1 MPTYNTGNI
10 NQTMRVTGFGLY
22 ALSGLEVPRQGF
34 IDFSYYDAS
43 PEYIEFSVP
52 ENISYGD
59 VNFYFITGQSVSD
72 PLFKSGISFFPIPKI
87 DSVTPPSQE
96 VGEFVAISGKSLT
109 GVSYVSFNNIT
120 GTNIFYNET
129 SGGLMVKVPSGYTTG
144 PIRISGYNNSG
155 IVNTISNFDFLGR
168 IFISGFSDNLPY
180 EGDLLT
186 ISGKNFSTS
195 FVNES
200 YFPVYFTSSTD
211 GITTGFVEAKFTGFA
226 NNGDKISGIVPEGA
240 HSGYVV
246 INSKD
251 NTSFT
256 SKTAIS
262 VLRAPSVFSALK
274 YYCNSGESNIV
285 IGKNLEN
292 VSSITLSGLNF
303 RKPKNILN
311 SGVKNFETG
320 VYNKSLL
327 FSGGAYLVA
336 DSPANGDFN
345 IGAGDF
351 TIEFFINP
359 ISIPSSRIDLINDA
373 AGFFLYKAAS
383 SSNWSFYANGS
394 IMGAFATSTTPIN
407 TWTKVS
413 ISRIGTNTHIFTK
426 NVSTQTSTT
435 NSATSN
441 PLQAGLGLYIGRLYT
456 GLESSLGIN
465 KFEGY
470 LDELRISNSGRY
482 SASLFP
488 NTGIQLFDDDKT
500 LLFLQGNSS
509 DYSIRGDRNKL
520 SNIPYITGYVED
532 YNFGARNQSFTLN
545 SLTKNSAGSS
555 ISYTNNVA
563 PGIYDLTLTN
573 VGNRT
578 FTFENF
584 QIVKSDPVIK
594 NISTLEN
601 YIGGDIEFFG
611 HNFYPDTQVV
621 FQDTGNINSLINATE
636 DPESYSYQSTYRPRK
651 NIFKYSASLSDA
663 NSKYDGKTF
672 LFSSASYAYLKFNIT
687 GQYPNQPLGY
697 GKSFCFELD
706 FKPSSTLSSSDNK
719 YIIGSKSGINI
730 FATADQVV
738 ISGIDWEGFTPV
750 FSGKI
755 IEKNWNHLSI
765 SKSYINSSSISGKI
779 LLNGSGLNL
788 SGDGFDYGNSNLD
801 FSLNSD
807 KVTPFSNFE
816 IFVGVDGANNPSSLW
831 DGYIDEINI
840 QRKNPYQY
848 QDFQPDR
855 RARNNIDTEL
865 LLHASVGFIDDN
877 IRDFGYLRVNT
888 PNLSSIRKSKILL
901 DNGYSQLTGGF
912 DKTFTFLKTPVI
924 TGFCSGYSG
933 QFIQGE
939 YLTGF
944 GTDLY
949 YIKTLSVGGYATTG
963 FDIINSGSE
972 FEQAIVFKMPD
983 LAQSGDFLN
992 LSSDYFNY
1000 TYPSGFNI
1008 RSGNLSIDGFFPT
1021 TGIAGSLI
1029 NVSGKFLNTVTSI
1042 LLGSQDGM
1050 SKTINSFASQDISNI
1065 SFYIPNVYDI
1075 TDGPIRLINPYTS
1088 VLSEESL
1095 IFLNPSINKI
1105 IPSSAYYQDTILL
1118 SGNNLSGL
1126 EFYGLGVNNDLVK
1139 FENISSISGTGVTVT
1154 VPRDIKSAAFKF
1166 FYSGTSGTTGELA
1179 GYSRIF
1185 YPSTTIS
1192 GVNTTG
1198 YALKDSIVI
1207 TGINANVLQSRDL
1220 YISGYNHLTKKT
1232 GQYIIA
1238 QNLSIIDVSTLTG
1251 TGFYQPYT
1259 GYSILSGQLNV
1270 SVASY
1275 SSFPDFDL
1283 IYSGTDPLGVGT
1295 NLNFADYGS
1304 LNLDGFIG
1312 SGQIFFQ
1319 RNSFDTDKLFNTIT
1333 ISPPEIIVSGLSS
1346 LSGSNISL
1354 INLSGKNLNYVTG
1367 IMFSGIG
1374 KLLIGGTG
1382 NSAAIDSV
1390 QVGYSTGIVINID
1403 AANINS
1409 NLIYKDFNNIQFY
1422 PPSINGK
1429 NVHRK
1434 DVEDIRPV
1442 TGMFYLKTYLDQIYP
1457 VSGNFSYIPILSIE
1471 DAFLNNRLNYRLDGT
1486 NLVSGWDGS
1495 IISFKGQGVKYLTGV
1510 DFYSES
1516 NNNIIEIFP
1525 SIFNTQKNK
1534 AVVEFYNA
1542 FNSTITGYKIY
1553 DGGAGYTTNTIDISG
1568 VAIGRQPLIT
1578 SGIISFLPPFVG
1590 QVTGIKIISQDT
1602 SFGYPTN
1609 RFTTGL
1615 VAVSDPLSGFIIK
1628 EPTALLFT
1636 GNNYSTQKD
1645 DGYYY
1650 SASYITSTTFP
1661 VDNDFVVG
1669 EKLNFKLKTPSS
1681 SFSSSDLPFLVIQ
1694 NPNNYARIT
1703 DIILTGSYIGNK
1715 KFKINYSQFYTN
1727 EDAYFDLLDAQIK
1740 TSILYPTG
1748 YTNKQFSL
1756 TSFKPSKN
1764 GKFIDIEF
1772 SSTIPP
1778 TGDYVINNDEEESKY
1793 LKLRIEAINSQS
1805 SSFRGLGAISST
1817 SVSLGGK
1824 LASRGTTNPPN

>member
-120 GTNIFYNET
+120 GTNIFYDEA

-211 GITTGFVEAKFTGFA
+211 GITTGFVEAKFTGVG

-256 SKTAIS
+256 SRTAIS

-336 DSPANGDFN
+336 DSPANGDFK

-359 ISIPSSRIDLINDA
+359 ISIPSSRVDLINDA
-373 AGFFLYKAAS
+373 AGFFLYKPAS
-383 SSNWSFYANGS
+383 SSNWTFYADGS
-394 IMGAFATSTTPIN
+394 SMGTFATSNTPIN

-413 ISRIGTNTHIFTK
+413 ISRIGTNTHVFTK
-426 NVSTQTSTT
+426 NASSQSSAT

-441 PLQAGLGLYIGRLYT
+441 SLQAGLGLYIGRLYT
-456 GLESSLGIN
+456 GLEDSLGVN

-470 LDELRISNSGRY
+470 LDELRISNIGRY
-482 SASLFP
+482 SSSSFP
-488 NTGIQLFDDDKT
+488 NTGLQLFDDQNT

-621 FQDTGNINSLINATE
+621 FQDTGNANSLVNATE
-636 DPESYSYQSTYRPRK
+636 DSESYSYQSIYRPRK
-651 NIFKYSASLSDA
+651 NIFKNFVSLSDA

-672 LFSSASYAYLKFNIT
+672 SFSSASSTYLKFNIT

-719 YIIGSKSGINI
+719 YIIASKSGINI
-730 FATADQVV
+730 FATTDQVV

-816 IFVGVDGANNPSSLW
+816 IFVGVDSANNVSSLW

-877 IRDFGYLRVNT
+877 IRDFGYLRINT

-1021 TGIAGSLI
+1021 TGMAGSLI

-1075 TDGPIRLINPYTS
+1075 TDGPIRLINPYAS

-1105 IPSSAYYQDTILL
+1105 IPSSAYYEDTILL
-1118 SGNNLSGL
+1118 SGSNLSGL

-1139 FENISSISGTGVTVT
+1139 FENVSSISGTGVTVT

-1198 YALKDSIVI
+1198 YVLKDPIVI

-1312 SGQIFFQ
+1312 SGEVFFQ
-1319 RNSFDTDKLFNTIT
+1319 RNSFDPDRLFNTIT
-1333 ISPPEIIVSGLSS
+1333 ISAPKILNSGINISTGSVNSLIT
-1346 LSGSNISL
+1346 LSGSN
-1354 INLSGKNLNYVTG
+1354 LNYITG
-1367 IMFSGIG
+1367 IRFVGAGTLLVGKSGSPLSNPEDLRPEF
-1374 KLLIGGTG
+1374 K
-1382 NSAAIDSV
+1382 
-1390 QVGYSTGIVINID
+1390 TGILIDID
-1403 AANINS
+1403 ASSVNP
-1409 NLIYKDFNNIQFY
+1409 NLIYKDFNKIQFY
-1422 PPSINGK
+1422 PPSVAGK

-1442 TGMFYLKTYLDQIYP
+1442 SGMFYLTTYLNEIYP
-1457 VSGNFSYIPILSIE
+1457 VSGRFNYIPTIRIN
-1471 DAFLNNRLNYRLDGT
+1471 DAYLNNRLTYRLDGT
-1486 NLVSGWDGS
+1486 SQVSGFDGS
-1495 IISFKGQGVKYLTGV
+1495 IISFVGEGARYLTGV
-1510 DFYSES
+1510 DFFSES
-1516 NNNIIEIFP
+1516 NDRILENFP
-1525 SIFNTQKNK
+1525 TVFQTEKQKASITLL
-1534 AVVEFYNA
+1534 NA
-1542 FNSTITGYKIY
+1542 ANQNITGYIIHSGGKGY
-1553 DGGAGYTTNTIDISG
+1553 TSNPSVTLAAGAGGTPS
-1568 VAIGRQPLIT
+1568 IT
-1578 SGIISFLPPFVG
+1578 ALVSFLPPYVG
-1590 QVTGIKIISQDT
+1590 TVTGIIIN
-1602 SFGYPTN
+1602 TN
-1609 RFTTGL
+1609 
-1615 VAVSDPLSGFIIK
+1615 AYDPLENYWSGSKITISNPANGFIQRT
-1628 EPTALLFT
+1628 PANLLFSGT
-1636 GNNYSTQKD
+1636 NYSLEGN
-1645 DGYYY
+1645 DGSKYYAY
-1650 SASYITSTTFP
+1650 YTTSTTFP
-1661 VDNDFVVG
+1661 LNNDFVVG
-1669 EKLNFKLKTPSS
+1669 EKLNFKLSNYGSIYETTD
-1681 SFSSSDLPFLVIQ
+1681 FPFLVIQ
-1694 NPNNYARIT
+1694 NPNNYSRIT
-1703 DIILTGSYIGNK
+1703 DIILTGSFMEEK
-1715 KFKINYSQFYTN
+1715 KFRINYSQFYSSS
-1727 EDAYFDLLDAQIK
+1727 DADFNLLDAQVK

-1748 YTNKQFSL
+1748 YVGKQIIL

-1772 SSTIPP
+1772 SSKVPYS
-1778 TGDYVINNDEEESKY
+1778 GEYVVFDDPEDSKY
-1793 LKLRIEAINSQS
+1793 IKLRIEAINTEASLFKGLGS
-1805 SSFRGLGAISST
+1805 SSSK
-1817 SVSLGGK
+1817 SVEIQG
-1824 LASRGTTNPPN
+1824 LASAGSNSPGMGI